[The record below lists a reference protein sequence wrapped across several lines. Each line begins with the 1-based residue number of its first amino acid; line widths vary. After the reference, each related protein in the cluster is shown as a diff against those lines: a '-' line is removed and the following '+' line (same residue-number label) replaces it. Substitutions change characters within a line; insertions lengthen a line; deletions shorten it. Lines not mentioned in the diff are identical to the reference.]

1 MTKRDELECG
11 LRRLGA
17 DGVVGARSRSRLLDG
32 LTREDAEWDRDRKG
46 GGQLGEGSRDGMGE
60 DVEVRGLASDQ
71 AAKRHDGIE
80 TTRSREEPDG
90 RWQLEGAS
98 HIELLDLRA
107 CRERGLRGAPGER
120 AGDLVVPARAH
131 DRDPRPGV
139 GILSP
144 GRSLPSTRHLPQSS
158 PRMQPHRRVTG

>member
-11 LRRLGA
+11 RHRLGA
-17 DGVVGARSRSRLLDG
+17 DVVLGARSGSRLLDG
-32 LTREDAEWDRDRKG
+32 LTREDAEWDRDGKG
-46 GGQLGEGSRDGMGE
+46 RGELGEGSRDGMGE
-60 DVEVRGLASDQ
+60 DVEVRGLAPDQ
-71 AAKRHDGIE
+71 AAKRDDGIE
-80 TTRSREEPDG
+80 PTRSREQSDG
-90 RWQLEGAS
+90 RWQLEGAR
-98 HIELLDLRA
+98 HLELLDLDT

-131 DRDPRPGV
+131 DRDPRAGV

-158 PRMQPHRRVTG
+158 PRMHCRLVAG